1 MNNILGHTVKN
12 IFSQAALKVL
22 NACAK
27 FAYNF
32 ANGFGIKLT
41 RSTNSVVVA
50 LDTDSAALATW
61 VKDTAKPQAV
71 AKDANEN
78 LEENAGGNSNSL
90 LSGLTLDTTTWE
102 RGVTTKKKKNGDS
115 WVEVKD
121 DAGNTILTGIRMQV
135 VSRVVR
141 AYDTDFFFWRWA
153 YFDKSGAL
161 YRLSAEQGVY
171 AEVNYD
177 KYVSI

>member
-1 MNNILGHTVKN
+1 MNNILGHPIKN

-41 RSTNSVVVA
+41 RSANSVVVA
-50 LDTDSAALATW
+50 LDTESAALATW
-61 VKDTAKPQAV
+61 IKETAKPQAV

-78 LEENAGGNSNSL
+78 LEENAGGDSQSL

-102 RGVTTKKKKNGDS
+102 RGVTTKKEKIDES
-115 WVEVKD
+115 WVDVKD
-121 DAGNTILTGIRMQV
+121 KDGNTILTGVRMQA

-141 AYDTDFFFWRWA
+141 VYDTDFFFWRWA
-153 YFDKSGAL
+153 YFDKAGAL
-161 YRLSAEQGVY
+161 YRLSEEKGVF

>member
-1 MNNILGHTVKN
+1 MNNILGHPIKN

-41 RSTNSVVVA
+41 RSANSVVVS
-50 LDTDSAALATW
+50 LDTESDALASW
-61 VKDTAKPQAV
+61 VKDIAKPQAV

-78 LEENAGGNSNSL
+78 LEENDGGDSQSL

-102 RGVTTKKKKNGDS
+102 RGVTTKKKKSGDS
-115 WVEVKD
+115 WVDVQD
-121 DAGNTILTGIRMQV
+121 DNGNKILTGVRMQV

-153 YFDKSGAL
+153 YFDKAGAL
-161 YRLSAEQGVY
+161 YRLSAEQGVF